1 MTRPTSLDQVNS
13 IAWLGYLPASH
24 LLIRLPPRFGS
35 RAAHPIPFPK
45 EQWWVVGAVSI
56 TGSAWAVFHRYGNI
70 NPLSIDYACRPRL
83 RSRLT
88 QGRLA

>member
-1 MTRPTSLDQVNS
+1 MTRPTPLDQVNS

-24 LLIRLPPRFGS
+24 LLIRLPPWFGS
-35 RAAHPIPFPK
+35 HAAHPIPFPK
-45 EQWWVVGAVSI
+45 EEWWVFGVVSI
-56 TGSAWAVFHRYGNI
+56 TRSILAVFYRYGII

-88 QGRLA
+88 LGRRT